1 MGEIVFSSV
10 LGSSYHEDLRKLL
23 FFNPNQQRVASH
35 ILEAV
40 ERYGAPRISEKDD
53 KLRVELDSGV
63 EAQSLFVLDSQEP
76 DARLVGV
83 VVYTREG
90 GTLVVVH
97 VAVDEDYSNRGVNA
111 DQMLF
116 IRIIAGLRDVARH
129 IKGVDSLTVFA
140 GSAGAKRIRVR

>member
-1 MGEIVFSSV
+1 MSEIVFSSV
-10 LGSSYHEDLRKLL
+10 LDGSYYEDLRKLL
-23 FFNPNQQRVASH
+23 FFNPNQERVASH

-40 ERYGAPRISEKDD
+40 ERYGTPKISKKGDE
-53 KLRVELDSGV
+53 LRVELGSSAG
-63 EAQSLFVLDSQEP
+63 AQCLFVLDSHEP
-76 DARLVGV
+76 DARLLGV

-90 GTLVVVH
+90 STLVVVH

-116 IRIIAGLRDVARH
+116 VRIIAGLRDVARR

>member
-1 MGEIVFSSV
+1 MSEIVFSSV
-10 LGSSYHEDLRKLL
+10 LSSSYHEDLRKLL
-23 FFNPNQQRVASH
+23 FFNPNQERVASH
-35 ILEAV
+35 ISEAV
-40 ERYGAPRISEKDD
+40 EQYGVPRISDSDD
-53 KLRVELDSGV
+53 KLRVELGAGGG
-63 EAQSLFVLDSQEP
+63 AQSLFVLDSQKP
-76 DARLVGV
+76 HARLLGV
-83 VVYTREG
+83 AVYTREG